1 MKLNN
6 KGWGL
11 NTLLIISA
19 CLFLFLLIAAYY
31 IYVLYGSFNKNNY
44 YKGLEEKLVDSAKK
58 YNSKSKISYNKLKEL
73 GYINNLKDENNNE
86 CDGYVLYDNNTY
98 TAYINCENYITDG
111 YYANKNK

>member
-1 MKLNN
+1 MSLKY
-6 KGWGL
+6 
-11 NTLLIISA
+11 LLKTSSDKFGACEKQICNSGCFFFKISA
-19 CLFLFLLIAAYY
+19 DFKKVF
-31 IYVLYGSFNKNNY
+31 
-44 YKGLEEKLVDSAKK
+44 AKK

-73 GYINNLKDENNNE
+73 GYINNLKDENDNE